1 MDEEECDIHFEQD
14 TRNLRGT
21 KDAKKRRN
29 YKDLYHRSEQIT
41 KRTAHLE
48 EKMTYS

>member
-1 MDEEECDIHFEQD
+1 MDEEECDMHFEVD
-14 TRNLRGT
+14 NRNLRGT

-29 YKDLYHRSEQIT
+29 YKDIYHRNQQIA

-48 EKMTYS
+48 EKIIYS